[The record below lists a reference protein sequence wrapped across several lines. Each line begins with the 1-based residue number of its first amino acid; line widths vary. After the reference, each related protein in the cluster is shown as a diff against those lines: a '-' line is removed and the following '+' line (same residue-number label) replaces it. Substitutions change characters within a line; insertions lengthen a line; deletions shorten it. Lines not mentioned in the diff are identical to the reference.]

1 MDLNFSKTARECK
14 NRRFYQ
20 FAGARGILPF
30 GLRAP
35 AFFSRAQKAG
45 DVEIVRRVVIMFF
58 SKTGGL
64 LKADLIYNLRMIKA
78 LRFDSIELVLIDEE
92 NAAAARSMFEGFPDS
107 DYMLSE
113 INESYL
119 PEFDESQRR
128 TKYGFYSL
136 LNGELAGLSLLGI
149 DCWKTSRGYT
159 GADTLIHMRGRG
171 VAPRSKPHL
180 FYLAFE
186 LLGLN
191 RLETGCFVSNAAS
204 KKSIEKTA
212 GFQFEGIRRE
222 SGVNDDGEF
231 EDELFYGILRRD
243 WLGLYDKTQIEVVY

>member
-1 MDLNFSKTARECK
+1 
-14 NRRFYQ
+14 
-20 FAGARGILPF
+20 
-30 GLRAP
+30 
-35 AFFSRAQKAG
+35 
-45 DVEIVRRVVIMFF
+45 MF
-58 SKTGGL
+58 
-64 LKADLIYNLRMIKA
+64 KA
-78 LRFDSIELVLIDEE
+78 LYSDSITLYLINEE
-92 NAAAARSMFEGFPDS
+92 NTAEVCSMFEGFPDS

-119 PEFDESQRR
+119 PEFDEKGRR

-136 LNGELAGLSLLGI
+136 LNDELAGLSLLGI
-149 DCWKTSRGYT
+149 DCWKNSRGYT
-159 GADTLIHMRGRG
+159 GADTLAHMRGKG

-186 LLGLN
+186 ILKLN
-191 RLETGCFVSNAAS
+191 RLETGCFVSNVSS

-222 SGVNDDGEF
+222 SGINEQGDF

-243 WLGLYDKTQIEVVY
+243 WSELYDKTQIKVLY

>member
-1 MDLNFSKTARECK
+1 
-14 NRRFYQ
+14 
-20 FAGARGILPF
+20 
-30 GLRAP
+30 
-35 AFFSRAQKAG
+35 
-45 DVEIVRRVVIMFF
+45 MF
-58 SKTGGL
+58 
-64 LKADLIYNLRMIKA
+64 KA
-78 LRFDSIELVLIDEE
+78 LYSDSITLYLINEN
-92 NAAAARSMFEGFPDS
+92 NAAEVCSMFEGFPDS
-107 DYMLSE
+107 GYMLSE

-119 PEFDESQRR
+119 PEFDEKGRR

-136 LNGELAGLSLLGI
+136 LNDELAGLSLLGI

-159 GADTLIHMRGRG
+159 GADTLAHMRGKG

-186 LLGLN
+186 ILKLN
-191 RLETGCFVSNAAS
+191 RLETGCFVSNVAS

-222 SGVNDDGEF
+222 SGINEQGDF

-243 WLGLYDKTQIEVVY
+243 WLELYDKTQIKVLY

>member
-1 MDLNFSKTARECK
+1 M
-14 NRRFYQ
+14 
-20 FAGARGILPF
+20 
-30 GLRAP
+30 
-35 AFFSRAQKAG
+35 
-45 DVEIVRRVVIMFF
+45 
-58 SKTGGL
+58 
-64 LKADLIYNLRMIKA
+64 LKALQ
-78 LRFDSIELVLIDEE
+78 FDSIELILINEE
-92 NAAAARSMFEGFPDS
+92 NTPKVRRMFEGFPDS

-119 PEFDESQRR
+119 PEFDEAGRR

-149 DCWKTSRGYT
+149 DDWKQSRGYT
-159 GADTLIHMRGRG
+159 GADTLAHMRRRG

-186 LLGLN
+186 ILELN
-191 RLETGCFVSNAAS
+191 RLETGCFVSNLAS

-212 GFQFEGIRRE
+212 GFQFEGIKRE
-222 SGVNDDGEF
+222 SGLNEQGQF

-243 WLGLYDKTQIEVVY
+243 WLELYDKTRIEVVQ